1 LGVELKQ
8 LKAKIMKNLFLFL
21 LILLGF
27 QGFSQEKQAV
37 IEFKSTEIDYGN
49 IDKNSDG
56 TRVFEFTNI
65 GDAPLIINRVKSSCG
80 CTVPSKPTE
89 PIMPGKSDKIVVKY
103 NTHRVGPF
111 RKTITVYSNA
121 KNNVVILKI
130 KGKVVDP
137 NAVDLK
143 RKSKSPVLK

>member
-1 LGVELKQ
+1 
-8 LKAKIMKNLFLFL
+8 MKKL
-21 LILLGF
+21 LLLAFVVIGF
-27 QGFSQEKQAV
+27 TGFSQEKKAK
-37 IEFKSTEIDYGN
+37 IEFKQVEIDYGT

-56 TRVFEFTNI
+56 TRSFEFTNT
-65 GDAPLIINRVKSSCG
+65 GDAPLIIERVKSSCG
-80 CTVPSKPTE
+80 CTVPSKPSQ
-89 PIMPGKSDKIVVKY
+89 PILPGKSDKIVVKY

-121 KNNVVILKI
+121 QNNVVILKI

-143 RKSKSPVLK
+143 RKVKSPVVK

>member
-1 LGVELKQ
+1 
-8 LKAKIMKNLFLFL
+8 MKKLLLLL
-21 LILLGF
+21 LIFVGF
-27 QGFSQEKQAV
+27 SGFSQEKKAK
-37 IEFKSTEIDYGN
+37 IEFKQVEIDYGT

-56 TRVFEFTNI
+56 TRVFEFTNT
-65 GDAPLIINRVKSSCG
+65 GDAPLIIERVKSSCG
-80 CTVPSKPTE
+80 CTVPSKPTQ
-89 PIMPGKSDKIVVKY
+89 PILPGKSDKIVVKY

-121 KNNVVILKI
+121 QNNVVILKI

-143 RKSKSPVLK
+143 RKVKSPVIK

>member
-1 LGVELKQ
+1 MKQ
-8 LKAKIMKNLFLFL
+8 RIIKIVIMKKLLLLTVFL
-21 LILLGF
+21 IGF
-27 QGFSQEKQAV
+27 QVFSQEKQAK
-37 IEFKSTEIDYGN
+37 IEFKQNEIDYGK

-56 TRVFEFTNI
+56 TRIFEFTNT
-65 GDAPLIINRVKSSCG
+65 GNAPLIINRVKSSCG
-80 CTVPSKPTE
+80 CTVPSKPTQ

-137 NAVDLK
+137 DSVNLK
-143 RKSKSPVLK
+143 RKNASPVLK

>member
-1 LGVELKQ
+1 MK
-8 LKAKIMKNLFLFL
+8 KIIL
-21 LILLGF
+21 LIVLFTGL
-27 QGFSQEKQAV
+27 QGFSQEKQAK
-37 IEFKSTEIDYGN
+37 IEFKQTEIDYGT

-56 TRVFEFTNI
+56 TKVFEFTNT

-80 CTVPSKPTE
+80 CTVPSKPTK
-89 PIMPGKSDKIVVKY
+89 PIMPGQSDKIVVKY
-103 NTHRVGPF
+103 NTHRTGPF

-137 NAVDLK
+137 NAVNLQ
-143 RKSKSPVLK
+143 RKDSSPVLKMK

>member
-1 LGVELKQ
+1 
-8 LKAKIMKNLFLFL
+8 MKKLLLL
-21 LILLGF
+21 LIFAIGF
-27 QGFSQEKQAV
+27 QAFSQQKQAK
-37 IEFKSTEIDYGN
+37 IEFKQQEIDYGQ

-56 TRVFEFTNI
+56 TKTFEFTNT

-80 CTVPSKPTE
+80 CTVPSKPTQ

-121 KNNVVILKI
+121 KENVVILKI

-137 NAVDLK
+137 EAVNLK
-143 RKSKSPVLK
+143 RKVASPVLK

>member
-1 LGVELKQ
+1 
-8 LKAKIMKNLFLFL
+8 MKK
-21 LILLGF
+21 ILLLFVILLSF
-27 QGFSQEKQAV
+27 QGFSQEKQAK
-37 IEFKSTEIDYGN
+37 IEFKQKEIDYGN

-56 TRVFEFTNI
+56 TRVFEFTNT

-80 CTVPSKPTE
+80 CTVPSKPNK
-89 PIMPGKSDKIVVKY
+89 PIMPGQTEKIVVKY

-137 NAVDLK
+137 DAVDLK
-143 RKSKSPVLK
+143 RKTKSPVLK

>member
-1 LGVELKQ
+1 
-8 LKAKIMKNLFLFL
+8 MKKL
-21 LILLGF
+21 LLLAFVVIGF
-27 QGFSQEKQAV
+27 TGFSQEKKAK
-37 IEFKSTEIDYGN
+37 IEFKQVEIDYGT

-56 TRVFEFTNI
+56 TRVFEFTNT
-65 GDAPLIINRVKSSCG
+65 GDAPLIIERVKSSCG
-80 CTVPSKPTE
+80 CTVPSKPSQ
-89 PIMPGKSDKIVVKY
+89 PILPGKSDKIVVKY

-121 KNNVVILKI
+121 QNNVVILKI

-143 RKSKSPVLK
+143 RKVKSPVVK

>member
-1 LGVELKQ
+1 
-8 LKAKIMKNLFLFL
+8 MKK
-21 LILLGF
+21 ILLLFVVLLSF
-27 QGFSQEKQAV
+27 QAFSQEKQAK
-37 IEFKSTEIDYGN
+37 IEFKQKEIDYGN

-56 TRVFEFTNI
+56 TRVFEFTNT
-65 GDAPLIINRVKSSCG
+65 GDAPLIINKVKSSCG
-80 CTVPSKPTE
+80 CTVPSKPNK
-89 PIMPGKSDKIVVKY
+89 PIMPGQSEKIVVKY

-137 NAVDLK
+137 NAVNLQ
-143 RKSKSPVLK
+143 RKQKSPVLR

>member
-1 LGVELKQ
+1 
-8 LKAKIMKNLFLFL
+8 MKNLL
-21 LILLGF
+21 LLLTILLSF
-27 QGFSQEKQAV
+27 QGFSQEKQPV

-49 IDKNSDG
+49 INKNSDG
-56 TRVFEFTNI
+56 TRVFEFTNT

-80 CTVPSKPTE
+80 CTVPSKPTK
-89 PIMPGKSDKIVVKY
+89 PVMPGKSDKIVVKY

-143 RKSKSPVLK
+143 RKSNSPVLK

>member
-1 LGVELKQ
+1 MK
-8 LKAKIMKNLFLFL
+8 KIIL
-21 LILLGF
+21 LIVLFIGL
-27 QGFSQEKQAV
+27 QGFSQEKQAK
-37 IEFKSTEIDYGN
+37 IEFKQTEIDYGTIN
-49 IDKNSDG
+49 KNADG
-56 TRVFEFTNI
+56 TKVFEFTNT
-65 GDAPLIINRVKSSCG
+65 GDAPLIINKVKSSCG

-121 KNNVVILKI
+121 QPNVVILKI

-137 NAVDLK
+137 NAVSLQ
-143 RKSKSPVLK
+143 RKTASPVLKTK